1 MKDMLMKK
9 SPLNNRERAAHCE
22 NNEQSLEPPPAKKTS
37 WLARIL
43 GPTTKK
49 TNGRMTLSQKVAKE
63 FDQYLHYP
71 KVDPDTQPLEW
82 WKVHNKEIPLLS
94 ELAHRYLCPCATSVP
109 SERIFSTGGNIV
121 TTEEMLS
128 PLVMGV

>member
-1 MKDMLMKK
+1 
-9 SPLNNRERAAHCE
+9 
-22 NNEQSLEPPPAKKTS
+22 
-37 WLARIL
+37 
-43 GPTTKK
+43 
-49 TNGRMTLSQKVAKE
+49 MTLSQKVAKE